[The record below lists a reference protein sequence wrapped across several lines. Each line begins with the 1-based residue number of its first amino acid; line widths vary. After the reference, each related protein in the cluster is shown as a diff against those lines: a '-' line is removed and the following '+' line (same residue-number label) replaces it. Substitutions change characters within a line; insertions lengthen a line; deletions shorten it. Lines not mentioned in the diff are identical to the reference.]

1 VTVEGIRM
9 RAVSVR
15 SRRLAV
21 VLAFVLVAGGVV
33 AAVVGVVRWLEPV
46 TSSMG
51 HVAVPMQLRSSD
63 GRGADLVLEVDQMPY
78 PEVSVWGVSTG
89 GLPDRDHYSE
99 PLGVVTI
106 HTYGEASLGERL
118 LSRADA
124 LLRGI
129 ALLVAALALR
139 PVLVAISQGRP
150 FRPEHHRLIN
160 VVAVCVVAGA
170 YVAPILPWWAS
181 ALVLSRSEDAY
192 GMSASPPHHFEVFVV
207 AALIVLVGAIVRA
220 GTPDPRDERRELITP
235 HV

>member
-1 VTVEGIRM
+1 M

-46 TSSMG
+46 TSSTG

-63 GRGADLVLEVDQMPY
+63 GVGADLVLEVDQKPY

-89 GLPDRDHYSE
+89 GLPDRDYRSE
-99 PLGVVTI
+99 PIGVVTVR
-106 HTYGEASLGERL
+106 TYEASLSEQL

-124 LLRGI
+124 LLRGV

-150 FRPEHHRLIN
+150 FRPAHHRLIN

-181 ALVLSRSEDAY
+181 ALVLSRLDDAY
-192 GMSASPPHHFEVFVV
+192 GMSTSPPHHFEAFVV

-220 GTPDPRDERRELITP
+220 SAPDPDDEQRELIAD
-235 HV
+235 HVER

>member
-1 VTVEGIRM
+1 M
-9 RAVSVR
+9 LSVSDRVVWLSCSR
-15 SRRLAV
+15 SCSSQ
-21 VLAFVLVAGGVV
+21 GGVV
-33 AAVVGVVRWLEPV
+33 ATVVGLVRWLEPV

-51 HVAVPMQLRSSD
+51 HVAVPMQVRSSD
-63 GRGADLVLEVDQMPY
+63 GRGPGLVFKDDNGRDPY

-89 GLPDRDHYSE
+89 GLPDRDHRSE
-99 PLGVVTI
+99 PLGVVTL
-106 HTYGEASLGERL
+106 HTYEASLSEQL

-139 PVLVAISQGRP
+139 PVLIAISQGRS
-150 FRPEHHRLIN
+150 FRPAHHRLIN

-170 YVAPILPWWAS
+170 YVAPMLPWWAS
-181 ALVLSRSEDAY
+181 ALVLSRLEDAY

-220 GTPDPRDERRELITP
+220 TTLDSRDEQREPIAS
-235 HV
+235 HVER